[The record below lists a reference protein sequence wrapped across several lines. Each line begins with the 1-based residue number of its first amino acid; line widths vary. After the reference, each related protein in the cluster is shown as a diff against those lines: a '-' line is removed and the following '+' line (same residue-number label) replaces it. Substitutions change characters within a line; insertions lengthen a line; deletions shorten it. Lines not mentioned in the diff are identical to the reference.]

1 MKKYRFFT
9 LLVFAATLFSCG
21 KQELPYDLE
30 GTKHGVVINIA
41 KKIGSSTTLS
51 TNLNEGDY
59 EVVLSFAPQQGD
71 ASMMKEAQVTAVYT
85 DGQKNKKSCYAVK
98 GITSLPATVKIDM
111 KAVCQSLGITE
122 VAVGDRIEFTP
133 SYTLNDGTQVDGWIT
148 AGGGSFNNTIFTG
161 WAMEDGSAYSFRVAY
176 TAFAPF
182 QKEKFQGTHSFYDGG
197 ALSDYKATVTQ
208 ISELPDEAWIPKG
221 VTADDLVGLKVEGD
235 IWFGGDVFHMWIN
248 TQDYTIILP
257 DQVLV
262 KDWAH
267 PDLGVHDAEMD
278 RGEGEVDT
286 LNNTLTFFFRSLWG
300 PYSFGNGEIMI
311 DFNS

>member
-148 AGGGSFNNTIFTG
+148 TGGGSFNNTIFTG

-182 QKEKFQGTHSFYDGG
+182 QKEKFLEGLSFYEYDRN
-197 ALSDYKATVTQ
+197 D
-208 ISELPDEAWIPKG
+208 ISYMGIDHIVKIPQ
-221 VTADDLVGLKVEGD
+221 KVWD
-235 IWFGGDVFHMWIN
+235 KMDV
-248 TQDYTIILP
+248 TIIWLDNTYDFRYNYMLENHYKHTFKIQEDNENFNIP
-257 DQVLV
+257 GFMERIYDKQHIYFFNEDPRRVASILFALV
-262 KDWAH
+262 KH
-267 PDLGVHDAEMD
+267 PDLLDIFIKNFD
-278 RGEGEVDT
+278 
-286 LNNTLTFFFRSLWG
+286 
-300 PYSFGNGEIMI
+300 
-311 DFNS
+311 